1 MFFQI
6 HSKGVAVATAAA
18 ACLTAP
24 VAMATPI
31 ELAGFTFE
39 MGEQA
44 FADDAF
50 LVSGTIRWWCVTPGL
65 QPATSVAEALTGSDT
80 DHCVNNDTGNSGV
93 VEVVFVDNTIVNEAG
108 VDLVIFEGS
117 GTLPAG
123 TPDPRER
130 FGVAIFDGSAF
141 TGFQY
146 FDPISFGS
154 GGFFTVEIDLD
165 AFGVASGG
173 LVSRV
178 QLHVFDVGL
187 GTKSADISALGALNS
202 VPEASTGVLVSIGLM
217 LLAGAAR
224 GSRTRS

>member
-1 MFFQI
+1 
-6 HSKGVAVATAAA
+6 V
-18 ACLTAP
+18 
-24 VAMATPI
+24 PI

-50 LVSGTIRWWCVTPGL
+50 LVSGTIRWWCASPGVE
-65 QPATSVAEALTGSDT
+65 PAASVAEALTGSDT
-80 DHCVNNDTGNSGV
+80 DHCVNNDTGNSGI
-93 VEVVFVDNTIVNEAG
+93 VEVLFLDNAIVNDAG
-108 VDLVIFEGS
+108 IDLVIFEGS

-130 FGVAIFDGSAF
+130 FGVAVYDGSQF
-141 TGFQY
+141 TSFQY

-154 GGFFTVEIDLD
+154 GGLFTVGIDLG
-165 AFGVASGG
+165 AFGIAAGEPVN
-173 LVSRV
+173 RV

-202 VPEASTGVLVSIGLM
+202 IPEPSTAVLVCLGLAT
-217 LLAGAAR
+217 LAGARRAR
-224 GSRTRS
+224 LAGR